1 LETLKCEVCG
11 ATFTQIRGRQKYCSR
26 VCYRTSNI
34 RRAVK
39 VRKEKKMRV
48 KGREAFPS
56 QNAPKSD
63 GGDPFRN
70 LWSAVIGEAVRAL
83 IKKRKSSRA
92 IRFFSEQD
100 GMFTWICGHLS
111 YDPQNIRDALS
122 KKYKISFKY
131 KDLEEQKIYPRLKQN
146 TQPNTPPTQ

>member
-1 LETLKCEVCG
+1 
-11 ATFTQIRGRQKYCSR
+11 
-26 VCYRTSNI
+26 
-34 RRAVK
+34 
-39 VRKEKKMRV
+39 MRV